1 MECYLLT
8 IADFKVSKETI
19 FKLSMANALK
29 FTNETRSKPYKS
41 KRFEPFR
48 SNHINS
54 SKVNNGLLSFIWS
67 RFTGQYRTQLSRHV
81 KPQPWRGLCP
91 IFIILCQQKLQW
103 CQTSNNSK
111 SLPPIS
117 KFDSHHRSSRN

>member
-1 MECYLLT
+1 MLFADHCRFQTVQRDNFQAVNENTME
-8 IADFKVSKETI
+8 D
-19 FKLSMANALK
+19 N
-29 FTNETRSKPYKS
+29 NETRSKPYKS

-81 KPQPWRGLCP
+81 KPQPWRGLSP